1 MSKKPLIGHASGDS
15 RGKLSG
21 DTAGQH
27 GKRKEV
33 FIREWYNRP
42 WSVIIEFK
50 DPAMAEKAAYAME
63 RACGNMCIGYDQSQ
77 RNTLLKEAR
86 KYDYDPGKVKKDV
99 ETDCSALVALCCM
112 YAGIPESALFI
123 NGNSAYTGNLQSLL
137 QKTGTV
143 NVYTE
148 KKRLTSGDYNHRG
161 DILLYTGHHVAIQIE
176 DGKNVS
182 PRIKKEEPK
191 KEEVKKEETP
201 ITAITASVP
210 FIGRVTANSLN
221 IRKKAS
227 ILSLSKGTY
236 NKDKVVFITK
246 VSGNW
251 GYANNNGWISL
262 KYVSVKSK
270 VVGKVTA
277 FYLNARKKPI
287 DGDVVKIL
295 KENTPVIINKINDD
309 GTWGYDTVSNAWVSL
324 KYIKF

>member
-1 MSKKPLIGHASGDS
+1 MAIENQLGHASGDENKHL
-15 RGKLSG
+15 RGGKPG
-21 DTAGQH
+21 DQTG
-27 GKRKEV
+27 REV
-33 FIREWYNRP
+33 YTRTWYNRP
-42 WSVIIEFK
+42 WNVVIEFK
-50 DPAMAEKAAYAME
+50 DPKMAEKAAVAME
-63 RACGNMCIGYDQSQ
+63 HACANDHIGYNQDK
-77 RNTLLKEAR
+77 RNTLLTEAR
-86 KYDYDPGKVKKDV
+86 KYGYDPGKVTKNVD
-99 ETDCSALVALCCM
+99 TDCSALVALCCM
-112 YAGIPESALFI
+112 YAGIPESALVV
-123 NGNSAYTGNLQSLL
+123 NGNSAYTGNIKSLL
-137 QKTGTV
+137 NKTGKV
-143 NVYTE
+143 IIHTE
-148 KKRLTSGDYNHRG
+148 KKYLTSGDYAKRG
-161 DILLYTGHHVAIQIE
+161 MIYLYEGHHVAIIL
-176 DGKNVS
+176 KNGSKV
-182 PRIKKEEPK
+182 PKQEEQKENPK
-191 KEEVKKEETP
+191 QETVLSSS
-201 ITAITASVP
+201 TVP

-246 VSGNW
+246 VNGNW

-287 DGDVVKIL
+287 DGDVVKVL